1 MAKVS
6 EGRHEL
12 PCVHNTSWV
21 FFKVR
26 QLDTREETPHNCTS
40 TSTSD
45 RVSPVAHSRKMNEG
59 MLPIS
64 LATKISR
71 PYLMYSCY
79 LPTVLAVHVHQA
91 PAKHVSNGGCFWK
104 VESKQLSSAVIG
116 ISKSHMFTDQ

>member
-12 PCVHNTSWV
+12 PCVHNTSRV
-21 FFKVR
+21 FYKVR
-26 QLDTREETPHNCTS
+26 QLDSREEMPHNCTS

-45 RVSPVAHSRKMNEG
+45 RVNPVTHPRKMNEG
-59 MLPIS
+59 MLS
-64 LATKISR
+64 KSRHKDSR
-71 PYLMYSCY
+71 PYLMYCCY

-104 VESKQLSSAVIG
+104 VESKHLSSAVIG